1 MAVWYP
7 ANSTSYRY
15 TSVYYGA
22 EFDLRLIAA
31 FVLGALVLI
40 SFIVF
45 CCKPRNCTICWM
57 NIVRFCYEWSCFRLD
72 CASKLNPNVAI
83 LRYEEDPP
91 LEREQFIQEVISNNY
106 IKSILNTFAI
116 LLPEYFLSILPSGSL
131 REGFGK
137 ILPSTAV
144 LASDFDVM
152 LVPDAAMAGEEDGLF
167 ADNEKPLFAVVEST
181 EISPGFV
188 WLRLEN
194 EYLLQWEKL
203 CIRRHT
209 KGSFSRL
216 FHFSFSSYIYQIT
229 KDNKLQYKES
239 IHR

>member
-1 MAVWYP
+1 MAGIGLGY
-7 ANSTSYRY
+7 
-15 TSVYYGA
+15 A
-22 EFDLRLIAA
+22 ESDEGIIAA
-31 FVLGALVLI
+31 SVVGVIVLI
-40 SFIVF
+40 SLIVF
-45 CCKPRNCTICWM
+45 CCKPRNCTICLM
-57 NIVRFCYEWSCFRLD
+57 NIVRFCYEWSCCRLD

-91 LEREQFIQEVISNNY
+91 LDREDFIHEVISNNY

-152 LVPDAAMAGEEDGLF
+152 LVPDAAMAGQEGEF
-167 ADNEKPLFAVVEST
+167 YAENEKPLFAVVEST

-194 EYLLQWEKL
+194 EYLQQWEKL

-209 KGSFSRL
+209 KGSFFQYSV
-216 FHFSFSSYIYQIT
+216 SFYLLS
-229 KDNKLQYKES
+229 
-239 IHR
+239 